1 MREKVF
7 PQTKSEFSVA
17 RAWMVESQLR
27 SRDIKDPRVL
37 EVFETVPRH
46 EFVVPDQL
54 SQAYDDCPLPIGEG
68 QTISQPYIVAAMTEA
83 LALTGVET
91 VLEVGTGSGYQAA
104 ILALLAGQVYTVEQH
119 ASLAARAKE
128 RLRRLGYA
136 NVTCLVGDGSQGYE
150 PAAPYHGILVA
161 AAAPLI
167 PQALIDQ
174 LAEGGRLVIPVG
186 DIHSQELVLLRKE
199 GSELSQQIINYC
211 RFVPLT
217 GKYGW
222 GGPF

>member
-1 MREKVF
+1 MAYEVQR
-7 PQTKSEFSVA
+7 
-17 RAWMVESQLR
+17 RAMCDDQLR
-27 SRDIKDPRVL
+27 ARGIADPRVL
-37 EVFETVPRH
+37 EAMNAVPRH
-46 EFVVPDQL
+46 EFVHPDQL
-54 SQAYDDCPLPIGEG
+54 GQPYDDCPLPIGEG

-83 LALTGVET
+83 LALAGDET

-104 ILALLAGQVYTVEQH
+104 ILARLAGHIYTIEQH
-119 ASLAARAKE
+119 ACLSARARE
-128 RLRRLGYA
+128 RLQRLGYQ

-150 PAAPYHGILVA
+150 PAAPYNAILVA
-161 AAAPLI
+161 AAAPRI

-186 DIHSQELVLLRKE
+186 DIHSQELVLLGKRP
-199 GSELSQQIINYC
+199 GELSQQIINYC

-222 GGPF
+222 GGAA

>member
-1 MREKVF
+1 MQEKVI
-7 PQTKSEFSVA
+7 PQTKSDFSVA

-27 SRDIKDPRVL
+27 SRDIKDARVL
-37 EVFETVPRH
+37 EAFEAVPRH
-46 EFVVPDQL
+46 EFVHPDQL

-83 LALTGVET
+83 LALTDVET

-104 ILALLAGQVYTVEQH
+104 ILALLAGEVYTIEQH
-119 ASLAARAKE
+119 TSLVARAKE

-150 PAAPYHGILVA
+150 PAAPYDGILVA
-161 AAAPLI
+161 AAAPMI

-174 LAEGGRLVIPVG
+174 LGEGGRLVIPVG
-186 DIHSQELVLLRKE
+186 DIHSQELVLLRKQE
-199 GSELSQQIINYC
+199 GELSQQIINYC

-222 GGPF
+222 GGSF